1 MKIKYILWSQ
11 QMLFNVMGDDSY
23 MLLRA
28 KKDSGIMDPNIKKST
43 FKNCRESCRKVLKI
57 KDTSNYS
64 LFENSDTNVKIEDL
78 FKSLN
83 KNIDERFDALNSV
96 VLKLNNDFNYFK
108 DSINVRVRR
117 SST

>member
-1 MKIKYILWSQ
+1 
-11 QMLFNVMGDDSY
+11 MLFKVMGDDSY

-28 KKDSGIMDPNIKKST
+28 KKDSDTMEPNGKKSA
-43 FKNCRESCRKVLKI
+43 FKNCRESCRKVLRI

-64 LFENSDTNVKIEDL
+64 LFEKSDTNVKIEDL

-96 VLKLNNDFNYFK
+96 VLKLNNDFNCFK
-108 DSINVRVRR
+108 DSINVRTRR
-117 SST
+117 TST